1 MVLFKAPITSAHT
14 VTPNNDDWIVRPC
27 DYNFTVSSGM
37 NIHNWCSRGFTVYSY
52 TSIHCVNP
60 VIFKIT
66 RVCNVPISTLLGR
79 NSVTLIHTV

>member
-1 MVLFKAPITSAHT
+1 MVLFKAPTTSAHT
-14 VTPNNDDWIVRPC
+14 VTPNDDDWIVRPC

-37 NIHNWCSRGFTVYSY
+37 NIHNYSVAVALQ
-52 TSIHCVNP
+52 SIHCVNP

-79 NSVTLIHTV
+79 NTVT